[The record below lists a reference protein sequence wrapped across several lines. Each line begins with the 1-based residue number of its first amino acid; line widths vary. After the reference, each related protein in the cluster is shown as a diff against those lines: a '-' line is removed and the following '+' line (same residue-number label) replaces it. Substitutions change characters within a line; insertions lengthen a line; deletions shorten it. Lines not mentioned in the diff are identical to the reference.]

1 MYKRKDG
8 YLRLVTLLVFRLVE
22 RIEKYAAGAEHLNR
36 PLCVRMTY
44 ISNVLVQLLL
54 HTVFKITKNVSF
66 EVPVPFYKD
75 EHLKE
80 NVSDE
85 TILTCFYWNIFE
97 NFQILWTD
105 VILYSEHLGK
115 SAFSISS
122 APLLGIQDSTRWVLV
137 ILVCIHQ
144 VFVIYKPQT
153 WKTLARP
160 AGRSYLK
167 QTHDYWLK
175 LFYFDVHST
184 SKLYFIE
191 FFDSHD
197 QDF

>member
-54 HTVFKITKNVSF
+54 HSVWKSPKNVSF
-66 EVPVPFYKD
+66 RKYFVSAEY
-75 EHLKE
+75 LKK
-80 NVSDE
+80 
-85 TILTCFYWNIFE
+85 CFRRNNFEYICFNWNSFE

-122 APLLGIQDSTRWVLV
+122 ALPLLGIQDSARWVLV

-153 WKTLARP
+153 WKSSCQACRQVL
-160 AGRSYLK
+160 LK
-167 QTHDYWLK
+167 TNTRLLIK
-175 LFYFDVHST
+175 ALFISMSIQCTQVNCI
-184 SKLYFIE
+184 L
-191 FFDSHD
+191 
-197 QDF
+197 